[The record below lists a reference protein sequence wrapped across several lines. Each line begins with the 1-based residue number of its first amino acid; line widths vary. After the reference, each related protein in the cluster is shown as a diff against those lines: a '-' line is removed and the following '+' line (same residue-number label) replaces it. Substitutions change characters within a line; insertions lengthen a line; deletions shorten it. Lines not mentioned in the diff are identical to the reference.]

1 MTVPFLKQ
9 VQENWKALAVIGAI
23 AASAIG
29 GWNYAMAQAA
39 DVAKKEVQATVNKEM
54 VDGAKKA
61 AADAVKE
68 QLPIIAKA
76 VADEVVKAQKAEA
89 EKVSK

>member
-1 MTVPFLKQ
+1 MPMPFLKQ
-9 VQENWKALAVIGAI
+9 VQENWKALAVIGII

-29 GWNYAMAQAA
+29 GWNYAMAQ
-39 DVAKKEVQATVNKEM
+39 VKETTKTEVQAQINKEM